1 MISVDF
7 GSYYFL
13 VDLIHITFLVGLVV
27 SYLYFRSRQISV
39 GGSLTVGYL
48 AASLYMPWNVIFTVV
63 VSVVAWLLIKYV
75 ILKIWLPRPRQIF
88 AIGLFVG
95 VLCGALWVIG
105 SEYLFGTQVH
115 GMEFALIGVIVPGML
130 CNSLV
135 KQGPRRTLVPLA
147 WMVPLSGVI
156 GLAITWLTSV
166 VLPLSFSS
174 ALFEQIPRSE
184 PKFFGIAAASVLCAI
199 LIQDGFLKNLKL
211 RTGGYITAGLLVAS
225 SIHPRYIAV
234 LAASAVVVWAIYSL
248 YARRVPLF
256 GKDRFIVLCALSILT
271 VIALEALVVVLTG
284 HRVGGAENIVFCILP
299 AIVANDLVQHGWKRT
314 GGGLAL
320 AVVVCAAIAAP
331 VAALSS

>member
-1 MISVDF
+1 MISVNF

-27 SYLYFRSRQISV
+27 SYLYFRSRQVSV

-48 AASLYMPWNVIFTVV
+48 AASLYMPWNVVFTVL
-63 VSVVAWLLIKYV
+63 VSVVAWLFIKYV
-75 ILKIWLPRPRQIF
+75 VFKIWLPRPRQIF

-95 VLCGALWVIG
+95 VVCGALWVVG

-135 KQGPRRTLVPLA
+135 KQGPRRTLLPLA
-147 WMVPLSGVI
+147 WMVPLSGLI
-156 GLAITWLTSV
+156 GVGITWLTSV
-166 VLPLSFSS
+166 ALPLSFSS

-184 PKFFGIAAASVLCAI
+184 PKFFGLAAASVLCAI
-199 LIQDGFLKNLKL
+199 LIQDGLLKHLRL

-225 SIHPRYIAV
+225 SINPRYIAV
-234 LAASAVVVWAIYSL
+234 LALSAVVVWAIYSA

-271 VIALEALVVVLTG
+271 VIALEALVVALTG
-284 HRVGGAENIVFCILP
+284 NRVGGAENIIFCILP

-320 AVVVCAAIAAP
+320 SVAVCAGIAAL
-331 VAALSS
+331 VAVFS

>member
-1 MISVDF
+1 MNF

-13 VDLIHITFLVGLVV
+13 VDLIHVTFLVGLVV
-27 SYLYFRSRQISV
+27 SYLYFRSRQVSV

-48 AASLYMPWNVIFTVV
+48 AASLYMPWNVVFTVL

-75 ILKIWLPRPRQIF
+75 VLKIWLPRPRQIF

-95 VLCGALWVIG
+95 VVCGALWVVG

-135 KQGPRRTLVPLA
+135 KQGPRRTLLPLA
-147 WMVPLSGVI
+147 WMVPLSGLI
-156 GLAITWLTSV
+156 GVGITWLTSV
-166 VLPLSFSS
+166 ALPLSFSS

-184 PKFFGIAAASVLCAI
+184 PKFFGLAAASVLCAI
-199 LIQDGFLKNLKL
+199 LIQDGLLKNLRL

-225 SIHPRYIAV
+225 SINPRYIAV
-234 LAASAVVVWAIYSL
+234 LALSAVVVWAIYSA

-271 VIALEALVVVLTG
+271 VIALEALVVALTG
-284 HRVGGAENIVFCILP
+284 NRVGGAENIIFCILP

-320 AVVVCAAIAAP
+320 SVAVCAGIAAL
-331 VAALSS
+331 AAVFS

>member
-1 MISVDF
+1 MISVNF

-27 SYLYFRSRQISV
+27 SYLYFRSRQVSV

-48 AASLYMPWNVIFTVV
+48 AASLYMPWNVVFTVL

-75 ILKIWLPRPRQIF
+75 VLKIWLPRPRQIF

-95 VLCGALWVIG
+95 VVCGALWVVG

-135 KQGPRRTLVPLA
+135 KQGPRRTLLPLA
-147 WMVPLSGVI
+147 WMVPLSGLI
-156 GLAITWLTSV
+156 GVGITWLTSV
-166 VLPLSFSS
+166 ALPLSFSS

-184 PKFFGIAAASVLCAI
+184 PTFFGLAAASVLCAI
-199 LIQDGFLKNLKL
+199 LIQDGLPKNLRL

-225 SIHPRYIAV
+225 SINPRYIAV
-234 LAASAVVVWAIYSL
+234 LALSAVVVWAIYSA

-271 VIALEALVVVLTG
+271 VIALEALVVALTG
-284 HRVGGAENIVFCILP
+284 NRVGGAENIIFCILP

-320 AVVVCAAIAAP
+320 SVAVCAGIAAL
-331 VAALSS
+331 VAVFS